1 VIARLTAY
9 RIPPD
14 GAQQLTDEI
23 VALARASWP
32 VRRTA
37 RRVEL
42 FCVDTLGETGL
53 SVVVGDDRTVRP
65 VIDVSRPSGGEPQ
78 EYDGRLLQVGPP
90 KRSGV
95 VAALYARVVHCDA
108 RALDDL
114 TFDGNGPPA
123 SPEVWTR
130 GLLVSSDRGDVAA
143 FAVATDRA
151 ALEESLAAFD
161 AVATRVEDYD
171 DVAYHFFEH
180 RD

>member
-9 RIPPD
+9 RGPID
-14 GAQQLTDEI
+14 DQLLDEI
-23 VALARASWP
+23 GALARASWP

-42 FCVDTLGETGL
+42 FLVDTAGGSAL
-53 SVVVGDDRTVRP
+53 SLLIGDDRSVEP
-65 VIDVSRPSGGEPQ
+65 VIDVSRPPGEPH
-78 EYDGRLLQVGPP
+78 EYDVQLLQVGPP
-90 KRSGV
+90 KGSGV
-95 VAALYARVVHCDA
+95 VEALDARVVHCDA
-108 RALDDL
+108 RAVDDL

-130 GLLVSSDRGDVAA
+130 GLLVAPDRSEAAA
-143 FAVATDRA
+143 FAVATDRD
-151 ALEESLAAFD
+151 ALEESLAPFSAR
-161 AVATRVEDYD
+161 ATRVEDYD